1 MTAAVKQQDTQQHIE
16 RHADGNSAA
25 VLPLAHHRR
34 LPALRSAPPHS
45 VSLRDGELVVYRRSR
60 SLLYQCRYKLADGT
74 WVRQTTGKAA
84 LEHAVG
90 LA

>member
-1 MTAAVKQQDTQQHIE
+1 MTSAVTPQHTVE
-16 RHADGNSAA
+16 HTDRHADSNSAA
-25 VLPLAHHRR
+25 VLPLSHHRR
-34 LPALRSAPPHS
+34 LTALRSAPPHS

-84 LEHAVG
+84 LEHVVG

>member
-16 RHADGNSAA
+16 RHADSNSAA
-25 VLPLAHHRR
+25 VLSLAHRRR
-34 LPALRSAPPHS
+34 LTALPHS
-45 VSLRDGELVVYRRSR
+45 VSLSDGELVVYRRS
-60 SLLYQCRYKLADGT
+60 RYKLADGT

>member
-1 MTAAVKQQDTQQHIE
+1 MTAALKQQDTD
-16 RHADGNSAA
+16 RHADSNSAA
-25 VLPLAHHRR
+25 VLSLAHQRR
-34 LPALRSAPPHS
+34 LTALHSAPPHS
-45 VSLRDGELVVYRRSR
+45 VSLRDGELVVYRRNR
-60 SLLYQCRYKLADGT
+60 SLLYQCRYKLADGI

>member
-1 MTAAVKQQDTQQHIE
+1 MTAAVKQQDTQQDVE

-25 VLPLAHHRR
+25 VLLLAHHCRFTT
-34 LPALRSAPPHS
+34 LRSAPPHS
-45 VSLRDGELVVYRRSR
+45 VSLRDGEPVVYRRSR

-74 WVRQTTGKAA
+74 WVRQTTGKGA